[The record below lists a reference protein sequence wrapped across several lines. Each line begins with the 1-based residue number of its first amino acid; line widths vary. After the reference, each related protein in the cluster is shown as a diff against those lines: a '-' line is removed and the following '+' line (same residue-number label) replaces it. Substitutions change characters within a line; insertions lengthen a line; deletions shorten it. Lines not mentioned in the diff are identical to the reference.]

1 MKNGNN
7 DIFCYDHNCQPLPLS
22 DTMPYTGIQS
32 WIENNNKMIYTLLIS
47 NTEETRDITPG
58 TRIKMIQQLEE
69 QNRALRILRTRRIA
83 DKLINKLEYSID
95 MLMENDY
102 ENDAK
107 YLPVYMQLL
116 TSIQE
121 ATEKIETPNTEQS
134 TLLFDTV
141 KDEAETD
148 LPEESREKIRNTA
161 QELLKLCTARGAL
174 PKAETVSEG
183 DE

>member
-32 WIENNNKMIYTLLIS
+32 WIENNNKMIY
-47 NTEETRDITPG
+47 
-58 TRIKMIQQLEE
+58 
-69 QNRALRILRTRRIA
+69 
-83 DKLINKLEYSID
+83 
-95 MLMENDY
+95 
-102 ENDAK
+102 K

>member
-1 MKNGNN
+1 
-7 DIFCYDHNCQPLPLS
+7 
-22 DTMPYTGIQS
+22 
-32 WIENNNKMIYTLLIS
+32 
-47 NTEETRDITPG
+47 
-58 TRIKMIQQLEE
+58 
-69 QNRALRILRTRRIA
+69 
-83 DKLINKLEYSID
+83 
-95 MLMENDY
+95 MENDY

-174 PKAETVSEG
+174 PKASAESE
-183 DE
+183 D

>member
-1 MKNGNN
+1 
-7 DIFCYDHNCQPLPLS
+7 
-22 DTMPYTGIQS
+22 
-32 WIENNNKMIYTLLIS
+32 MIYTLLIS
-47 NTEETRDITPG
+47 NTDETRDITPG

-121 ATEKIETPNTEQS
+121 ATEKIEK
-134 TLLFDTV
+134 FGV
-141 KDEAETD
+141 
-148 LPEESREKIRNTA
+148 I
-161 QELLKLCTARGAL
+161 
-174 PKAETVSEG
+174 
-183 DE
+183 

>member
-7 DIFCYDHNCQPLPLS
+7 DIFCYDSNCQPLPLS
-22 DTMPYTGIQS
+22 DTLPYNGMQA
-32 WIENNNKMIYTLLIS
+32 WIENNNKMIYTLLVS
-47 NTEETRDITPG
+47 NTDETKDITPG

-83 DKLINKLEYSID
+83 DKIINKLEYSID

-121 ATEKIETPNTEQS
+121 ATEKIETPNSEQS
-134 TLLFDTV
+134 TILFDTV

-161 QELLKLCTARGAL
+161 QELLKLCTAKGAL
-174 PKAETVSEG
+174 PKPAESESEG
-183 DE
+183 D